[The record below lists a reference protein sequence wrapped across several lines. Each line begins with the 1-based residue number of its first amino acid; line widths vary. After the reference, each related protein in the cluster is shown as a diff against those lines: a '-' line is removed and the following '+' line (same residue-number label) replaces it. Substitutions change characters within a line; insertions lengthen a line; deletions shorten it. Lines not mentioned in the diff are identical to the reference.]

1 LIPWYVCVYVCVC
14 MYISL
19 SLSLSLYTLSE
30 ALAIL
35 LKALT
40 PLAAATSLRWMLLAV
55 QPNGADGL
63 LPVYIYVYTYIYIHT
78 HIHIYIY
85 VHTYVYIYIYRAALD
100 ALGCGRDAPG
110 RRRE

>member
-1 LIPWYVCVYVCVC
+1 

-78 HIHIYIY
+78 H
-85 VHTYVYIYIYRAALD
+85 TYIYIYMYIHTYTYIFIEL
-100 ALGCGRDAPG
+100 L
-110 RRRE
+110 